1 MSDEE
6 DSLDNF
12 KYESKEKKADNSNI
26 IAFSELYDNLYQLK
40 KYICKIETP
49 NLKGTGTLLKLQKG
63 KEPFY
68 CLLTCEHIITDE
80 LINNESEI

>member
-1 MSDEE
+1 MAECEVCRKNKIIFFFFIIINNDEE

-40 KYICKIETP
+40 KEQIQVIYIKM
-49 NLKGTGTLLKLQKG
+49 KL
-63 KEPFY
+63 
-68 CLLTCEHIITDE
+68 
-80 LINNESEI
+80 